1 MANSYRNR
9 ILEQLD
15 EIENELSVI
24 IQHCEQG
31 DYSMSEIAEELQE
44 LSNKLYQ
51 EKLIDVKQVYGLIE
65 KNNR

>member
-1 MANSYRNR
+1 MANSYRDR

-31 DYSMSEIAEELQE
+31 DYSMNDIAEELQE
-44 LSNKLYQ
+44 LSNKLY
-51 EKLIDVKQVYGLIE
+51 
-65 KNNR
+65 